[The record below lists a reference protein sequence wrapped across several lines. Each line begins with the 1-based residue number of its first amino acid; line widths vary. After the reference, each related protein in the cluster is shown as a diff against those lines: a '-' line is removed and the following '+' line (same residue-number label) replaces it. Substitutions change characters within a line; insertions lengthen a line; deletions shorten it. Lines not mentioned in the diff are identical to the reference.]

1 MVHPELS
8 SQFAAKE
15 RDCQWCSMI
24 VMPQMSACKGGL
36 GAYPS
41 ENLKKS
47 EVAKTCFPL
56 F

>member
-1 MVHPELS
+1 
-8 SQFAAKE
+8 
-15 RDCQWCSMI
+15 
-24 VMPQMSACKGGL
+24 MPQMSACKGGL

-56 F
+56 FWTEMRPFNIVFLNIGIISSLI